1 MKPDNTTKLVDRFT
15 TKKGFRTPTKVRET
29 IVSGIDRITGTKGRF
44 ISESH
49 EASFNRRAAEMEK
62 VIQDQRRQIESLSAA
77 LKNADRKVRAYARAT
92 SENTPER
99 WLLNKCREV
108 EQLLKT
114 KTAEKG
120 FWEET
125 HDEIVA
131 ARMAYLEELQN
142 PPEEPDVE

>member
-1 MKPDNTTKLVDRFT
+1 
-15 TKKGFRTPTKVRET
+15 
-29 IVSGIDRITGTKGRF
+29 
-44 ISESH
+44 
-49 EASFNRRAAEMEK
+49 MEK

-77 LKNADRKVRAYARAT
+77 LKNADRKVQAYARAT
-92 SENTPER
+92 GENTSER
-99 WLLNKCREV
+99 WLLNKCREI